1 MKKVLFVV
9 LFLQAA
15 VAAAEGVPGN
25 KYQLRDKEEVRD
37 SAVRRDD
44 GEREIAPGKRLSA
57 DGATVWWDA
66 KALLKLEGQAWM
78 DVKRPYDRLP
88 ASAAEKIGRKNP
100 GVWNQ
105 CYHTSG
111 ECFRFT
117 TTARN
122 FKYRWSLVSDRLSL
136 GHMPASG
143 VSGIDMYVWKKGQG
157 LWIPR
162 CIGIPSKQDGN
173 VANAFCYPGTPIMLY
188 LPLYNGV
195 KSLEIGVGT
204 NDVVRSLDAPRT
216 SGVDKPVVFYGTSI
230 THGGVASR
238 PGMSFPAIVTRWLDV
253 PLVNL
258 GFSGSGKMEMEMCDY
273 CSEIDASCYVLDC
286 VWNMTP
292 EMINERFE
300 PFVRELKRRRPDV
313 PIVLA
318 EDAQVHLPGGSSGKG
333 RMVKAIFDRLKAEN
347 PALWKNLHLVP
358 NSLQYCADHEGTVDG
373 AHPNDWG
380 MMHLARGFAAVV
392 AEALGIAWDGA
403 PSSWGAAAGG
413 GR

>member
-1 MKKVLFVV
+1 MKTLILVSAALV
-9 LFLQAA
+9 AA

-25 KYQLRDKEEVRD
+25 KYQLRDKEEVKD
-37 SAVRRDD
+37 SAVKAVE
-44 GEREIAPGKRLSA
+44 GEKEIAPGKRLSA
-57 DGATVWWDA
+57 DGKTVWWDA
-66 KALLKLEGQAWM
+66 KALLKLEGQAWK

-88 ASAAEKIGRKNP
+88 VSAAEKIGKKNP

-122 FKYRWSLVSDRLSL
+122 FKFRWSLVSGQLAL
-136 GHMPASG
+136 PHMPASG
-143 VSGIDMYVWKKGQG
+143 VSGVDMYIWKKEKGI
-157 LWIPR
+157 WIPR

-173 VANAFCYPGTPIMLY
+173 VSDAFCYPGLPIMVY

-195 KSLEIGVGT
+195 KSFEIGVGT
-204 NDVVRSLDAPRT
+204 NDVIRPLETPRA
-216 SGVDKPVVFYGTSI
+216 SGIEKPVVFYGTSI

-238 PGMSFPAIVTRWLDV
+238 PGMSFPALATRWLDV

-258 GFSGSGKMEMEMCDY
+258 GFSGSGKMEMEMCEY
-273 CSEIDASCYVLDC
+273 CAEIDASCYVLDC

-292 EMINERFE
+292 DMIKERYV
-300 PFVRELKRRRPDV
+300 PFVRELKKRRPDV

-318 EDAQVHLPGGSSGKG
+318 EDAQVHIPGGSSSKGK
-333 RMVKAIFDRLKAEN
+333 MVKEIFDRLKKED
-347 PALWKNLHLVP
+347 PVLWKNLYLVP
-358 NSLQYCADHEGTVDG
+358 NALQFCGDHEGTVDG

-380 MMHLARGFAAVV
+380 MMHLARGFATVI
-392 AEALGIAWDGA
+392 AEALGLKWNGA
-403 PSSWGAAAGG
+403 PASWGPVV
-413 GR
+413 R